1 MKSTYIRMWAVIISA
16 LGVLA
21 CTADEQTLIV
31 SDEDVVRLSA
41 DISGVV
47 TRVNYEGTA
56 FTEGD
61 VISVKN
67 LSSEVNNLARYR
79 YNSAYDTWGMLED
92 GTNVLLWNGTGD
104 NDFAAWYPDHASY
117 DGFEIPSDQT
127 DGYLMADWMTA
138 RTVARKSD
146 KILSLSFA
154 HHLSKVEVNVVR
166 WGDMLPEDQVLSG
179 LSVLSLSGKMT
190 NDGQEVTGDNSQMY
204 VAAELSGVAS
214 AVAVVA
220 PGTYASGS
228 DFLKVS
234 CVDGGKTL
242 SYAVK
247 LYDDVEMVPGKCYSF
262 DLIVGKLGVSV
273 SNVSVA
279 DWDDMEL
286 GQVAAED
293 AYLHVDTPDTQKI
306 GFEGGDIVIP
316 ARSNL
321 NFAIECPDWIT
332 YQGAVSDGDMENLT
346 FTVDPN
352 VDLEERSGTILLSD
366 EFAGLSHKITVSQ
379 DVFTGIDDSSF
390 STTRYL
396 TYVTNYDVFTQG
408 DAFDMDMYLHRS
420 HFVTDFG
427 SRSKAEYKF
436 MLASAPS
443 SSSEI
448 AIASSRGGERSHDA
462 ILLKSSGITFLD
474 YYDKDDYDEQT
485 ISFTW
490 DELGVTSTSLITLNV
505 DAANDVLV
513 INGKKINA
521 AIPFA
526 MPSPF
531 LFSSYYRDRDDGEY
545 VNYYGFVPNS
555 RLYYVKA
562 WDPNGRL
569 VYMGGAAMEYNSR
582 TKVREACWKSTY
594 YNNGRIYTDIEFA
607 HYCDNL
613 KDYSPFGSGNMY

>member
-56 FTEGD
+56 FNEGD

-166 WGDMLPEDQVLSG
+166 WGDMLPEDQGLSG

-346 FTVDPN
+346 FTGLK
-352 VDLEERSGTILLSD
+352 LEFSFRPSTYSVY
-366 EFAGLSHKITVSQ
+366 F
-379 DVFTGIDDSSF
+379 VFTEMKEGA
-390 STTRYL
+390 
-396 TYVTNYDVFTQG
+396 YVNNVTLDGNMNIYNSKDTEFLNLDG
-408 DAFDMDMYLHRS
+408 DKRDNCLY
-420 HFVTDFG
+420 
-427 SRSKAEYKF
+427 
-436 MLASAPS
+436 
-443 SSSEI
+443 
-448 AIASSRGGERSHDA
+448 GGYE
-462 ILLKSSGITFLD
+462 T
-474 YYDKDDYDEQT
+474 
-485 ISFTW
+485 
-490 DELGVTSTSLITLNV
+490 
-505 DAANDVLV
+505 DAAYEAENE
-513 INGKKINA
+513 NGFTFTKAPTITTGLTAKI
-521 AIPFA
+521 
-526 MPSPF
+526 
-531 LFSSYYRDRDDGEY
+531 
-545 VNYYGFVPNS
+545 
-555 RLYYVKA
+555 
-562 WDPNGRL
+562 
-569 VYMGGAAMEYNSR
+569 
-582 TKVREACWKSTY
+582 
-594 YNNGRIYTDIEFA
+594 
-607 HYCDNL
+607 
-613 KDYSPFGSGNMY
+613 